1 MNSFLSLLQIYVTIM
16 FCLLIFKVLRPAHE
30 NEFITGHYEFPPFHN
45 LTELVINIEDYC
57 HETLLDDFLQNS
69 AKLESLEFPQV
80 SLKTEI

>member
-1 MNSFLSLLQIYVTIM
+1 MTLTLF
-16 FCLLIFKVLRPAHE
+16 LLILKIVSLAYDNELR
-30 NEFITGHYEFPPFHN
+30 TGHYEFPPFHN
-45 LTELVINIEDYC
+45 LTKLLINVKDYC